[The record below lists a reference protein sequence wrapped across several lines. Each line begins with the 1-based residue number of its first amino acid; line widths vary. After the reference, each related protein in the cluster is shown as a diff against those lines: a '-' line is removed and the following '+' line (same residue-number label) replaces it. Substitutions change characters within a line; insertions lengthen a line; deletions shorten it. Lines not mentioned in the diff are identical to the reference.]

1 MSGGRCVSHRLA
13 PSGIRMSNS
22 SLRAWVHE
30 VAALTRPQ
38 HVHWC
43 DGSQAEIDRLCAT
56 MVADGSLIPLDP
68 VKHPGS
74 FYARSHVNDVARVE
88 DRTFICCPDKNDAGP
103 TNNWYAP
110 SEMHAVL
117 ERILAGCMRGRTM
130 YVLPYLM
137 GPPKS
142 PMARVG
148 IEITDSPYVVANMR
162 IMTRMGQTAL
172 EELGDRDNFVKGI
185 HSVVTLNPA
194 ERYISHFPAENLV
207 ISVNSNYGG
216 NALLG
221 KKCFALRL
229 ASVLARDEGWMA
241 EHMLLIGITDPNGR
255 KTYIAAAFPSACGK
269 TNLAMLVP
277 PPEDLEAGWKV
288 ETIGDDIA
296 WLKFGPDG
304 RLHGVN
310 PEAGF
315 FGVAPGTSLAT
326 NPNAMLSCRANTIFT
341 NVALLS
347 DHTVWWEGMDGP
359 PPTQA
364 FDWRGNLWTP
374 QSTTPAAHPNSRF
387 TAPASQCPSI
397 SPDWER
403 PEGVPIH
410 AILFGGRRT
419 TTIPLV
425 YQAFHWRHG
434 TFVGASITSEKTAAA
449 EGKVGEL
456 RHDPMAMLPFCGY
469 HMGDYW
475 RHWIAMGE
483 RGGERMP
490 SVFHVNWFRKDAN
503 GRWLWPGFRQNMRVL
518 KWMVRRVHGEVDA
531 EKTAIGLVPRADDLG
546 LKELGITGNAA
557 EQLLGVDRAAWM
569 AESEERDRFFQRF
582 GDRLPPEIFFENAAL
597 RFRLVMRRSA

>member
-1 MSGGRCVSHRLA
+1 MSPPAAS
-13 PSGIRMSNS
+13 SGVRMSNS

-43 DGSQAEIDRLCAT
+43 DGSQAEIDRLCVE
-56 MVADGSLIPLDP
+56 MVDDGTLIPLDP
-68 VKHPGS
+68 VKHPGC

-88 DRTFICCPDKNDAGP
+88 DRTFICSPEKSDAGP
-103 TNNWYAP
+103 TNNWSDPAA
-110 SEMHAVL
+110 MHTL
-117 ERILAGCMRGRTM
+117 LKQILDGCMAGRTM

-137 GPPKS
+137 GPPES

-162 IMTRMGQTAL
+162 IMTRMGQIAL
-172 EELGDRDNFVKGI
+172 DELGDRDDFVKGI
-185 HSVVTLNPA
+185 HSVAHLNPA

-241 EHMLLIGITDPNGR
+241 EHMLIIGITDPTGR
-255 KTYIAAAFPSACGK
+255 KTYVAAAFPSACGK

-296 WLKFGPDG
+296 WLKFGADG
-304 RLHGVN
+304 RLHGIN
-310 PEAGF
+310 PEHGF

-326 NPNAMLSCRANTIFT
+326 NPNAMLSCRTNTIFT

-374 QSTTPAAHPNSRF
+374 QSPTPAAHPNSRF

-397 SPDWER
+397 SPDWEK

-434 TFVGASITSEKTAAA
+434 TFVGASMTSEKTAAA

-469 HMGDYW
+469 HMADYW

-483 RGGERMP
+483 RGGSRMP
-490 SVFHVNWFRKDAN
+490 SVFHVNWFRKDTN

-531 EKTAIGLVPRADDLG
+531 EKTAIGLVPHADDLG
-546 LKELGITGNAA
+546 LNELGITGNAA

-569 AESEERDRFFQRF
+569 AETEERDRFFQRF
-582 GDRLPPEIFFENAAL
+582 EDRLPPEIFFENAAL